1 MIDLSGAIARAAVGQ
16 ARKNELVVDDVI
28 TCWNCGARPAL
39 MPQLHCPPC
48 LAEAWRR
55 TGAAMAC
62 VSREQTPADV
72 EAARV

>member
-1 MIDLSGAIARAAVGQ
+1 MFNQIITEVAIGLAR
-16 ARKNELVVDDVI
+16 RHRLVVDDEI

-62 VSREQTPADV
+62 PSRAQTPADV
-72 EAARV
+72 EACRG